1 MTFLISTAMVIFL
14 ITAIMLLLASVIYLN
29 VQFYKEKRMFK
40 VKLESLRQIIV
51 DSNNKRNDH
60 ANQLKISDA
69 LDEKLKS
76 NWTVLSNHIFGLQF
90 ELFDI
95 LSKNNLLKK

>member
-1 MTFLISTAMVIFL
+1 MVIFL
-14 ITAIMLLLASVIYLN
+14 IAVIAGLVAGVIYLN
-29 VQFYKEKRMFK
+29 VQFYKEKRVFK
-40 VKLESLRQIIV
+40 DRLESLRQIIA
-51 DSNNKRNDH
+51 DSSKKQNGQ
-60 ANQLKISDA
+60 ANQLKLSEA

-76 NWTVLSNHIFGLQF
+76 NRAVLSNDIFSLQF

>member
-1 MTFLISTAMVIFL
+1 MVIFL
-14 ITAIMLLLASVIYLN
+14 IAVIAGLVAGVIYLN
-29 VQFYKEKRMFK
+29 VQFYKEKRVFK
-40 VKLESLRQIIV
+40 DSLESLRQIIA
-51 DSNNKRNDH
+51 DSSKKQNGQ
-60 ANQLKISDA
+60 ANQLKLSEA

-76 NWTVLSNHIFGLQF
+76 NRAVLSNDIFSLQF

>member
-1 MTFLISTAMVIFL
+1 MVIFL
-14 ITAIMLLLASVIYLN
+14 IAVIAGLVAGVIYLN
-29 VQFYKEKRMFK
+29 VQFYKEKRVFK
-40 VKLESLRQIIV
+40 DRLESLRQIIV
-51 DSNNKRNDH
+51 DSSKKQNGQ
-60 ANQLKISDA
+60 ANQLKLSEA

-76 NWTVLSNHIFGLQF
+76 NRAVLSNDIFSLQF